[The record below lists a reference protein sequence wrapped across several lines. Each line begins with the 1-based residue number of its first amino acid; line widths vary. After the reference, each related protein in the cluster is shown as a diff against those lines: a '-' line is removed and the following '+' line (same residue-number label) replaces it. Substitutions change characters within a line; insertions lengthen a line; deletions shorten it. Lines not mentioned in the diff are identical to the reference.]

1 MTITDHSKQINREIF
16 VMIMPMILENI
27 LQISAG
33 LISTAMIGRLLAS
46 DVSAQGICLRITD
59 TLWCLYKGISIGTT
73 ILIARAHG
81 AGNREQ
87 CRHVAN
93 QTFLTEIPLAVFFS
107 LLISLFPLPILGFF
121 SDDAILLLKA
131 QQYIRII
138 VIGFPFVVI
147 MSVVTATFQ
156 GHGDTKTPMIIAV
169 ILNIVN
175 ILFGSVLIFGIPGVI
190 TGFGI
195 RGAAMALVI
204 SQGVAAAIGLFLLYR
219 KKGLFG
225 DTIIKKSLLKLDS
238 SCVQEIYST
247 GIPAA
252 LESMFWQFSSIL
264 LSKMILVYGSASF
277 AAYQIGIQAE
287 TITEMPAIG
296 FGTAATTLIARAIGK
311 QDNELRKVYFK
322 QLVGM
327 STKISVVTSLLLILL
342 PYAFMRIMTT
352 NEELIPIG
360 AMYVF
365 IMGFIQIPQN
375 LSRIYNGALRAAG
388 YKQVPMFV
396 AGFGIWIIRIPLCF
410 LISSVFKVNIIFMW
424 LVIALDQLSRF
435 IISVAIYRK
444 KCSYNTDLQI

>member
-1 MTITDHSKQINREIF
+1 M
-16 VMIMPMILENI
+16 
-27 LQISAG
+27 
-33 LISTAMIGRLLAS
+33 
-46 DVSAQGICLRITD
+46 
-59 TLWCLYKGISIGTT
+59 
-73 ILIARAHG
+73 
-81 AGNREQ
+81 
-87 CRHVAN
+87 
-93 QTFLTEIPLAVFFS
+93 
-107 LLISLFPLPILGFF
+107 
-121 SDDAILLLKA
+121 
-131 QQYIRII
+131 
-138 VIGFPFVVI
+138 
-147 MSVVTATFQ
+147 
-156 GHGDTKTPMIIAV
+156 
-169 ILNIVN
+169 
-175 ILFGSVLIFGIPGVI
+175 
-190 TGFGI
+190 
-195 RGAAMALVI
+195 
-204 SQGVAAAIGLFLLYR
+204 
-219 KKGLFG
+219 FG

-365 IMGFIQIPQN
+365 VMGF
-375 LSRIYNGALRAAG
+375 YN
-388 YKQVPMFV
+388 V
-396 AGFGIWIIRIPLCF
+396 
-410 LISSVFKVNIIFMW
+410 
-424 LVIALDQLSRF
+424 
-435 IISVAIYRK
+435 
-444 KCSYNTDLQI
+444 